1 MSAPLWIARQRFP
14 PQKGCSA
21 GRKPGG
27 VGRHPQAVADGRLV
41 RREVV
46 DVSLVSSVA
55 LRPLEKRGRDL
66 SPALD
71 RAREDP
77 GRSSGP
83 EVVCQPLLERCQR
96 RQLLARCGREEDTG
110 SRERGVGDARPVIS
124 GVLPRS
130 RQRWEP
136 CQRAPALHSRDD
148 RLVQRET
155 GVAEDPRGNRRTVA
169 GCPLWTSSRAK
180 SNQVVAMLLGLGR
193 RRRSARQP
201 PSELTTTPRLQSRQK
216 RRLRRARSRAG

>member
-71 RAREDP
+71 RVREDP

-130 RQRWEP
+130 RRP
-136 CQRAPALHSRDD
+136 
-148 RLVQRET
+148 
-155 GVAEDPRGNRRTVA
+155 
-169 GCPLWTSSRAK
+169 
-180 SNQVVAMLLGLGR
+180 
-193 RRRSARQP
+193 ARQP
-201 PSELTTTPRLQSRQK
+201 ADCSRVSALDELEGEIEPGGRDVAGSWSAPEKRPAASVGVDNHPAPAIPAKAAPAPSTKS
-216 RRLRRARSRAG
+216 RRLRR